1 MFLDATWPDVFL
13 RGFLLSGIGLVYV
26 IFLVRI
32 VGLRSF
38 SKMTNFDFV
47 MTVASGS
54 LLAGA
59 AQATDWT
66 GFAQALVAMTGLFS
80 AQWALSRWRKNSDPV
95 EQMMQN
101 DAVLLMRDGAFCE
114 KAMREERVARSD
126 IIAKLREANVL
137 ELSKVRAVVLETTGD
152 VSVMHGD
159 SLDDVIIENVRSV
172 D

>member
-1 MFLDATWPDVFL
+1 MFTDATWLDVFL

-26 IFLVRI
+26 VFLVRMI
-32 VGLRSF
+32 GLRSF

-59 AQATDWT
+59 AQATDWA
-66 GFAQALVAMTGLFS
+66 GFAQAMIAMTGLFT
-80 AQWALSRWRKNSDPV
+80 AQLALSRWRKNSDWF
-95 EQMMQN
+95 EQLMQN
-101 DAVLLMRDGAFCE
+101 DAVLLMRNGEFCE
-114 KAMREERVARSD
+114 KAMKEERVAKSD
-126 IIAKLREANVL
+126 VIAKLREANVL

-159 SLDDVIIENVRSV
+159 VLEDVIIENVRSV